1 MSQSFTDNV
10 YVGTN
15 VVLTNLGLANDNFAA
30 LKSSFSGASTPSNT
44 IAGMWWFDT
53 TTNILKI
60 RNEANNAWQSVWNF
74 ANNKPVITNLSNE
87 ITNAMCA
94 AALKDPAV
102 GTAGL
107 RTLGTGG
114 AQACAGNDS
123 RLSNTRIPTDAT
135 VSQAKLKTSLGS
147 VSTTGAQK
155 LTLPGGQYGFYPQVK
170 GSQNNALDTVYLGG
184 PFTTD
189 VPTTYT
195 SLIYLNVSIATGY
208 AQQRYITSS
217 GEIHWI
223 FVLKDK
229 KTKKIL
235 SIYQAPDHPCFG
247 NGGKPLL
254 VQHPFGSYDEKQHEI
269 VVINPSL
276 EEIEEMELKTIT
288 DEDKPD
294 RDLLEV
300 MFEDYEINESSRP
313 KWPTIPVTVG
323 LPKYDTK
330 KGKKILID
338 YRFMPIETIIKPIK
352 KVIPKPSFI
361 KVKKLKRIK

>member
-1 MSQSFTDNV
+1 MSQDYLDNLYEQSIV
-10 YVGTN
+10 ADTTLQN
-15 VVLTNLGLANDNFAA
+15 MEKNFAA
-30 LKSSFSGASTPSNT
+30 LKSSFSGAAAPSNL

-53 TTNILKI
+53 TSNILKL
-60 RNEANNAWQSVWNF
+60 RNEANNAWQSVWDF

-87 ITNAMCA
+87 ITNTMCA
-94 AALKDPAV
+94 AALKDPAT

-107 RTLGTGG
+107 RTLGTGST
-114 AQACAGNDS
+114 QACAGNDS
-123 RLSNTRIPTDAT
+123 RLGVPTDASIT
-135 VSQAKLKTSLGS
+135 QAKLKTSLGS
-147 VSTTGAQK
+147 VSTTTTEK
-155 LTLPGGQYGFYPQVK
+155 LTLPGGQYGFYPQIK

-184 PFTTD
+184 PFVSD
-189 VPTTYT
+189 VPSTYT
-195 SLIYLNVSIATGY
+195 SLIYLNVSVGTGY

-288 DEDKPD
+288 NEDKPD

-323 LPKYDTK
+323 LPKYNTK

-361 KVKKLKRIK
+361 KIKKLKRIK